1 MTDDSLREETLRRRR
16 EDELECLALEDE
28 REEEGGECSRLR
40 PKSGST
46 LTILG
51 WLE

>member
-1 MTDDSLREETLRRRR
+1 MIDKSLREDILRRRR

-46 LTILG
+46 LTMG
-51 WLE
+51 G